1 MMMMVRRRVYQKP
14 ERHRAAP
21 SWVRALVERTIL
33 AIAARRGIS
42 TLAMLHFARAN
53 GGRSVREAR
62 LELAETMFAAY
73 PHRHALARVI
83 GIEYGTMLR
92 WLKRAARA
100 RMRAAA

>member
-1 MMMMVRRRVYQKP
+1 MMVVRRRVCKKP
-14 ERHRAAP
+14 ETDLPAP
-21 SWVRALVERTIL
+21 TWVRALVERTTI

-42 TLAMLHFARAN
+42 TIAMLHFARAN

-83 GIEYGTMLR
+83 GIEYSTMLR

-100 RMRAAA
+100 RMRAA